1 MASDIV
7 IACCHLDGE
16 GSDQWHWHSWG
27 LATLSPGEV
36 LWLKSKQK
44 FLLLA
49 WCPALLLAGAFGWL
63 WGQAEEGGFLPAGA
77 AAGMLQQGRKASWIW
92 SDLSDQLS
100 HQPTSIPAR
109 QNVCEL
115 IVCSCHCCSSR
126 TAGSGTQMESGKRV
140 VVVALPGEEVCA
152 KVIKGLWESLFLAE

>member
-63 WGQAEEGGFLPAGA
+63 WGQAEEGGSFQLVL
-77 AAGMLQQGRKASWIW
+77 LQA
-92 SDLSDQLS
+92 
-100 HQPTSIPAR
+100 
-109 QNVCEL
+109 
-115 IVCSCHCCSSR
+115 CCSKEGKP
-126 TAGSGTQMESGKRV
+126 AGSGQICQTSCHINLRASLQGRMCVSS
-140 VVVALPGEEVCA
+140 LCA
-152 KVIKGLWESLFLAE
+152 PATAAAPELLVLGHRWSQTRGWWW